1 MGRALRPHIE
11 HRETLKGPVWVR
23 CDPSVPHVGLRR
35 ALRGVPAY
43 QGLRPRTDATALAV
57 CCHEGNEDLTRAVTA
72 AAKDARGAPVVVFGA
87 SASLPLA
94 RESLYAGAKGFL
106 HARMTPEHIPRALT
120 LAQEGEMVLPRD
132 LIACVVEELRGPDLS
147 ALTERQIQILN
158 LVSEGLTNAEIA
170 RRLYLS
176 ESTSSSTCAPP
187 TRPQGSRVGKKLPG
201 RFGAA
206 NTRRD
211 RFQPTVDRYV
221 RSTNTF

>member
-106 HARMTPEHIPRALT
+106 HARMTPEHIARALT

-176 ESTSSSTCAPP
+176 ESTVKQHLRAAYKT
-187 TRPQGSRVGKKLPG
+187 TGVKSRKEAA
-201 RFGAA
+201 GAF
-206 NTRRD
+206 RRSK
-211 RFQPTVDRYV
+211 YA
-221 RSTNTF
+221 

>member
-106 HARMTPEHIPRALT
+106 HARMTPEHIARALT

-176 ESTSSSTCAPP
+176 ESTVKQHLRGAYKTI
-187 TRPQGSRVGKKLPG
+187 GVKSRKEAA
-201 RFGAA
+201 GAF
-206 NTRRD
+206 RRSK
-211 RFQPTVDRYV
+211 YA
-221 RSTNTF
+221 